1 MWLLAGVLLLASPGA
16 ERMLLGPSPFF
27 RHEGMVR
34 AVREHDIALLHE
46 AAESKY
52 WDARRLAA
60 EALGP
65 MTPEALLKDPV
76 AVVREAAVR
85 ALDVKASEADL
96 LRLLAD
102 KDDAVRAAA
111 AWALRERTNKAPVR
125 ALLRDPSPAVRVAA
139 LASVGRFATLRRM
152 AGDKD
157 LAEAVPALR
166 MLGLGG
172 GPAEASALFRRLRA
186 LVNDLGRGRA
196 TEIPLWLR
204 EEPTSAVA
212 LARAVGDLAR
222 RGVAPGGGKSLG
234 AMLRDLVE
242 KAPRTG
248 PVALLLA
255 EAVGGAHDVASAQ
268 ILLDA
273 MLQYYKGSRQAMVF
287 TRTAVRD
294 ALHALSREPW
304 PALGPL
310 LVAYLA
316 HRDASV
322 REAAVRALAGEAV
335 RPALR
340 DASPAVRAAACERIG
355 KVAPLLEVTEREQDA
370 LVLAA
375 CARALGQL
383 GDEAGAPALAKLLE
397 HPSAAVR
404 YAAVGATMRVP
415 HGERV
420 DRLYAV
426 ALHDGDASVRAAATA
441 VLGFLDAGDEAIP
454 RAIADLGDADS
465 AVRAHAVALLHGL
478 TASRFGYDP
487 AKPDKGKALWEQWWK
502 QRTERPKR
510 TGGFVY
516 HVDDLRRKG
525 VDLVLVM
532 DATSSMSGVI
542 RATKARL
549 RSVVAQLRRIVPDL
563 RVRIVAYRDRIR
575 DARFA
580 DAFVTIGSPLTHDTR
595 VLEDFLAGVPAYG
608 GGDMPEAVLD
618 GLRDAIGKTKWRDGT
633 YRIVLLFG
641 DAPPHER
648 DKPLLKAIVQE
659 FKGVVHAVDVGGYGE
674 RGAPV
679 ALKDFREIAAWG
691 HGVALELSNEGDLI
705 RNLLVLTLGPRFR
718 TAVETLFGL

>member
-1 MWLLAGVLLLASPGA
+1 MWLLVGALLLASPGA

-34 AVREHDIALLHE
+34 ARREHDVALLHK

-65 MTPEALLKDPV
+65 LTPPELLKDPV

-85 ALDVKASEADL
+85 ALDVKAPEADL

-111 AWALRERTNKAPVR
+111 AWALRERTNRAPVR
-125 ALLRDPSPAVRVAA
+125 ALLDDPSIAVRVAA
-139 LASVGRFATLRRM
+139 LASVGRLSTLRRM
-152 AGDKD
+152 AADKD

-166 MLGLGG
+166 MLGEAG

-186 LVNDLGRGRA
+186 EVKDLGKGRG
-196 TEIPLWLR
+196 TEVPLWLR
-204 EEPTSAVA
+204 EQPTASVA

-222 RGVAPGGGKSLG
+222 RGVAPGGRELR
-234 AMLRDLVE
+234 ALLRDLVE

-255 EAVGGAHDVASAQ
+255 EAVGGARDVASAQ
-268 ILLDA
+268 VLLDA
-273 MLQYYKGSRQAMVF
+273 TLHYYKTSRQATVY
-287 TRTAVRD
+287 TTTAVRD

-304 PALGPL
+304 PELAPL
-310 LVAYLA
+310 LAPYLA
-316 HRDASV
+316 HRDAPV
-322 REAAVRALAGEAV
+322 REAAVRVLAGDAA

-340 DASPAVRAAACERIG
+340 DPSPAVRATACARIG
-355 KVAPLLEVTEREQDA
+355 KAAPLVELAEQEQEP

-375 CARALGQL
+375 CARALGRI
-383 GDEAGAPALAKLLE
+383 GAETGAPALAKLLE
-397 HPSAAVR
+397 HDAATVR
-404 YAAVGATMRVP
+404 HAAVGALMRVP
-415 HGERV
+415 HEGRV

-426 ALHDGDASVRAAATA
+426 ALTDPDASVRAAAVA
-441 VLGFLDAGDEAIP
+441 VLDFLDADDAAIP
-454 RAIADLGDADS
+454 HAIADLGHADAS
-465 AVRAHAVALLHGL
+465 VRAHAAAILHGL
-478 TASRFGYDP
+478 TAARFGYDP
-487 AKPDKGKALWEQWWK
+487 GDPDKGKVLWEQWWK

-563 RVRIVAYRDRIR
+563 RVRIVAYRDRSR
-575 DARFA
+575 DAKFA
-580 DAFVTIGSPLTHDTR
+580 DAFVTLGSPLTHDAR

-608 GGDMPEAVLD
+608 GGDTPEAVLD
-618 GLRDAIGKTKWRDGT
+618 GLRDAIGKTAWRDGT
-633 YRIVLLFG
+633 YRVVLLFG
-641 DAPPHER
+641 DAPPHAR
-648 DKPLLKAIVQE
+648 DKPLLKAVVQE
-659 FKGVVHAVDVGGYGE
+659 FKGVVHTVDVVGYGANGPSLAME
-674 RGAPV
+674 
-679 ALKDFREIAAWG
+679 DFREIAAWG
-691 HGVALELSNEGDLI
+691 KGVALRLSNEGDLI
-705 RNLLVLTLGPRFR
+705 RELLVLTLGPRFR